1 MVYPLMI
8 KKVMM
13 KSGWFK
19 DIFIFRGYI
28 EEFGNVPYCAYIPK
42 IKISQS
48 KIIDYLNNNLV
59 SNQIPKKLKSFKIFP
74 RLGNN
79 KIDKKKITNKF

>member
-1 MVYPLMI
+1 ML
-8 KKVMM
+8 

-19 DIFIFRGYI
+19 DIFIFKGYI

-42 IKISQS
+42 INIPQI
-48 KIIDYLNNNLV
+48 KIIDYLNKRLN
-59 SNQIPKKLKSFKIFP
+59 SNQIPKKFKSFKIFP

-79 KIDKKKITNKF
+79 KIDKIKIINTF